1 MNLSEL
7 LNLGI
12 IASIG
17 GDGGL
22 QLDAPKGALTPEL
35 IERIRH
41 HKPSLIAEIRA
52 AREVGELGELH
63 FLCTNPAGEELPLAG
78 DVHRETPTDTAP
90 PVRATRWLL
99 HYADREPMEVWFSPA
114 ADHDEALAGYPDA
127 VAAEPVPERTDT
139 RTANVI
145 ERDENDQRKEPTT
158 SEKVALA
165 EAIEARIK
173 GPNGTRQGQRTD
185 LGTCGN
191 VSTSD
196 EAGQK
201 TRDIAAAKAG
211 LGSGKTLEAAQKVIE
226 RDITVVLPVITKP
239 TSITVA
245 TGCKSCRHRK
255 RPGRSDPGYCGGG
268 RDDLLGAYG
277 EHHPLRKLPDDQGE
291 SCASYL
297 PHEG

>member
-7 LNLGI
+7 LKLGI

-41 HKPSLIAEIRA
+41 HKPSLLAEIQT
-52 AREVGELGELH
+52 AREVGERGELH
-63 FLCTNPAGEELPLAG
+63 FLCTNPAGEELPPAG

-90 PVRATRWLL
+90 PVRAPCWLIHFL
-99 HYADREPMEVWFSPA
+99 DREPLEVWFSPA
-114 ADHDEALAGYPDA
+114 ADHAEALVADPDA
-127 VAAEPVPERTDT
+127 VAAEPLPEVRTPPVRNEV
-139 RTANVI
+139 RT
-145 ERDENDQRKEPTT
+145 ETT
-158 SEKVALA
+158 
-165 EAIEARIK
+165 AR
-173 GPNGTRQGQRTD
+173 
-185 LGTCGN
+185 
-191 VSTSD
+191 
-196 EAGQK
+196 
-201 TRDIAAAKAG
+201 
-211 LGSGKTLEAAQKVIE
+211 
-226 RDITVVLPVITKP
+226 
-239 TSITVA
+239 
-245 TGCKSCRHRK
+245 GCKSCRHRK
-255 RPGRSDPGYCGGG
+255 RPGLSAGYCGGG

>member
-99 HYADREPMEVWFSPA
+99 HYADREPLEVWFAPA
-114 ADHDEALAGYPDA
+114 ADHAEALVADPDA
-127 VAAEPVPERTDT
+127 VAAEPLPEVRTPPVRNEV
-139 RTANVI
+139 RT
-145 ERDENDQRKEPTT
+145 ETT
-158 SEKVALA
+158 
-165 EAIEARIK
+165 AR
-173 GPNGTRQGQRTD
+173 G
-185 LGTCGN
+185 C
-191 VSTSD
+191 ST
-196 EAGQK
+196 
-201 TRDIAAAKAG
+201 
-211 LGSGKTLEAAQKVIE
+211 
-226 RDITVVLPVITKP
+226 
-239 TSITVA
+239 
-245 TGCKSCRHRK
+245 CRHRK
-255 RPGRSDPGYCGGG
+255 RPGLSAGYCGGG
-268 RDDLLGAYG
+268 RDDLPGAYG
-277 EHHPLRKLPDDQGE
+277 LHHPLRKLPDDQGE

>member
-41 HKPSLIAEIRA
+41 HKASLIAEIQA

-90 PVRATRWLL
+90 PVRAPRWLIHFL
-99 HYADREPMEVWFSPA
+99 DREPLEVWFSPA

-139 RTANVI
+139 RTASVI
-145 ERDENDQRKEPTT
+145 ERDELL
-158 SEKVALA
+158 ALVEAVYAGDTDADRA
-165 EAIEARIK
+165 EAIDAALADPEAA
-173 GPNGTRQGQRTD
+173 
-185 LGTCGN
+185 LTCYR
-191 VSTSD
+191 
-196 EAGQK
+196 A
-201 TRDIAAAKAG
+201 IAA
-211 LGSGKTLEAAQKVIE
+211 E
-226 RDITVVLPVITKP
+226 RGITVVLPVITRP

-255 RPGRSDPGYCGGG
+255 RPGRSDPGYCSG
-268 RDDLLGAYG
+268 RDDLPKAYG
-277 EHHPLRKLPDDQGE
+277 DHHPLRKLPADLGAT
-291 SCASYL
+291 CASYT
-297 PHEG
+297 PVEG

>member
-90 PVRATRWLL
+90 PVRATRWLIHFL
-99 HYADREPMEVWFSPA
+99 DCEPMEVHFAPA
-114 ADHDEALAGYPDA
+114 ADHAEALAAYRDA
-127 VAAEPVPERTDT
+127 VAAEPIRERTDT
-139 RTANVI
+139 RTATVI
-145 ERDENDQRKEPTT
+145 ERDELLALVEAVYAGDTDQDRQEATDA
-158 SEKVALA
+158 ALA
-165 EAIEARIK
+165 DPEAA
-173 GPNGTRQGQRTD
+173 
-185 LGTCGN
+185 LTCYR
-191 VSTSD
+191 
-196 EAGQK
+196 A
-201 TRDIAAAKAG
+201 IAA
-211 LGSGKTLEAAQKVIE
+211 E
-226 RDITVVLPVITKP
+226 RGITVVLPVITKP

-245 TGCKSCRHRK
+245 TGCKSCRHRR
-255 RPGRSDPGYCGGG
+255 RPGLSAGYCGGG
-268 RDDLLGAYG
+268 RDDLPGAYG
-277 EHHPLRKLPDDQGE
+277 LHHPLGKLPDDQGVA
-291 SCASYL
+291 CTSYR